1 MGEGGGCD
9 STATST
15 LVCTLVVW
23 SCFRISISK
32 YIVKKCPQFPGGP
45 RIKWELRN
53 LLVFTVSP
61 IGFIFFIKNRNSHQM
76 PIMASCCGN
85 GIFSLPTLRTAI
97 VILVSPITDDD
108 VVYFT
113 ARCPVLKRSFYIF
126 VIVNINAVLC
136 MYFLNADCL
145 SFYFT
150 SIFNGQYFYQLNTV
164 YFFSRSFIY

>member
-85 GIFSLPTLRTAI
+85 GIFSLPTLRTENRYFSQPYNRWWCRLFHCT
-97 VILVSPITDDD
+97 VPCSKTLILHLRNCEHQCCFMYV
-108 VVYFT
+108 F
-113 ARCPVLKRSFYIF
+113 LK
-126 VIVNINAVLC
+126 C
-136 MYFLNADCL
+136 GL
-145 SFYFT
+145 SFILFYLYF
-150 SIFNGQYFYQLNTV
+150 
-164 YFFSRSFIY
+164 